1 MSTIDVTQLSA
12 EQRAD
17 LLKQMQ
23 TLENQERQQKQ
34 QAYEEL
40 KADAVVSLIQIA
52 QDLNQRLSDFKK
64 HSFETMES
72 LYEILKEYSERHA
85 DGKGNFKVEFQHF
98 KIEFSKQER
107 GSYDERASQ
116 AEAYIFDFIKSRY
129 AEDEA
134 TKEFI
139 LSLLERKKGDL
150 DPDNIQKLYTYEQ
163 KFNDENFSR
172 ACALFRE
179 SFKKDYSKDYIRF
192 YERDE
197 QGKWKQIILQ
207 FSAV

>member
-40 KADAVVSLIQIA
+40 KADAIISLICIA
-52 QDLNQRLSDFKK
+52 QNLNEQLVSFKQ
-64 HSFETMES
+64 HAFETMGS
-72 LYEILKEYSERHA
+72 LHEILKEYSGRHA
-85 DGKGNFKVEFQHF
+85 DSKGNFKVEFQNF
-98 KIEFSKQER
+98 KIHYSRQER
-107 GSYDERASQ
+107 GSYDERATE
-116 AEAYIFDFIKSRY
+116 AEGYIFDFIKNRY
-129 AEDEA
+129 ADDEA

-150 DPDNIQKLYTYEQ
+150 DPSNIQKLYTYEQ

-179 SFKKDYSKDYIRF
+179 SFKWDYSKDYVRF
-192 YERDE
+192 YQRDE
-197 QGKWKQIILQ
+197 KGEWKQIILQ